1 MKPIVILLGAAAC
14 VLTSPAIAADG
25 PAIESAVADLAP
37 SDWVWN
43 ADDGGTGPLSVVISL
58 ADQRAYV
65 YRDERMVAASDIS
78 TGRDGKET
86 PVGVFPILQ
95 KEVKHR
101 SNRYDS
107 APMPYMER
115 LTWGG
120 VAIHAGTTPGYRTSH
135 GCIHVPLAFAKKL
148 YAATE
153 IGTIVEVI
161 DQPVIA
167 DDPRLPPP
175 DAYADGGVETTDT
188 NAVESSRLS
197 VN

>member
-1 MKPIVILLGAAAC
+1 MKPIALLLGAVACAAA
-14 VLTSPAIAADG
+14 SPALAADDG
-25 PAIESAVADLAP
+25 TTQTAAADLAP
-37 SDWVWN
+37 SGWMWT
-43 ADDGGTGPLSVVISL
+43 DDGGSGPLSIVISL

-65 YRDERMVAASDIS
+65 YRDGARIAESDIS

-86 PVGVFPILQ
+86 PIGAFPILE
-95 KEVKHR
+95 KEVRHR

-135 GCIHVPLAFAKKL
+135 GCIHVPLGFAKKL

-153 IGTIVEVI
+153 IGTLVEI
-161 DQPVIA
+161 TDQPAAEDDGEWLDESYGEALGGTEDDAGRIA
-167 DDPRLPPP
+167 
-175 DAYADGGVETTDT
+175 AE
-188 NAVESSRLS
+188 
-197 VN
+197 